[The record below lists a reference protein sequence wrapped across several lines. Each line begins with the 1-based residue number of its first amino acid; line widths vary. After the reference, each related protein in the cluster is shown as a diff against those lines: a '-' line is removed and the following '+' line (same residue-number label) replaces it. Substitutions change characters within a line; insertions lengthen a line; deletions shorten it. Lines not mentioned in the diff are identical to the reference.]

1 MDLSAYVWVGEDE
14 MGRTK
19 MQRIHVLIGLLVP
32 LMLPAA
38 GLADSSGGGGMSGP
52 SMPVVQRSPQELA
65 QGHYRQGVKHKERAW
80 RHEERALAED
90 SQKGRD
96 KRLARAQREYEKAI
110 KDYRQ
115 ALGLNPRL
123 YLAMNELGYA
133 LRKSGDFQTAVR
145 AYNSALRLKPD
156 FSQAIEYR
164 GEAFLAL
171 GLIEETKDAYMHL
184 FRLEREQADK
194 LMAAMQVWI
203 QEQRAANADTEVLS
217 EFEQWV
223 AERNELAGQNQSLSM
238 NNARHW

>member
-1 MDLSAYVWVGEDE
+1 M
-14 MGRTK
+14 K
-19 MQRIHVLIGLLVP
+19 PIHTLFGLLIA
-32 LMLPAA
+32 LLLPGA
-38 GLADSSGGGGMSGP
+38 GVADSSGGGGMSGP
-52 SMPVVQRSPQELA
+52 SMPAVQRSPEALA
-65 QGHYRQGVKHKERAW
+65 QDYYKQGVKHKKRAW
-80 RHEERALAED
+80 RQEERALEED
-90 SQKGRD
+90 SEKGRD
-96 KRLARAQREYEKAI
+96 KRLARAQREYKKAI
-110 KDYRQ
+110 SEYNR

-133 LRKSGDFQTAVR
+133 LRKTGDYPTAVR

-171 GLIEETKDAYMHL
+171 GLLEETKDAYMSL

-194 LMAAMQVWI
+194 LMAAMQAWI
-203 QEQRAANADTEVLS
+203 QEQRAADADTEVLS